1 MRHPQP
7 KHHAPLR
14 RLLAAVA
21 LGATTLVAGAP
32 LARACGMEMFY
43 VRPARRTPEVL
54 LAQARRHLAKHENVH
69 AVLAAQTVIDRHDAT
84 ATQRAEA
91 YAILGWVR
99 WQNGRQAD
107 AVAAVASGRELD
119 RVASD
124 AELARVGDSDEAR
137 SFRKAVGA

>member
-1 MRHPQP
+1 MRHPR
-7 KHHAPLR
+7 HNHRLGVR
-14 RLLAAVA
+14 RILAAIA
-21 LGATTLVAGAP
+21 IGATTLVAGAP

-43 VRPARRTPEVL
+43 VRPARRTPDVL
-54 LAQARRHLAKHENVH
+54 LAQARRHLGKHENVH
-69 AVLAAQTVIDRHDAT
+69 AVLAAQTVIDRKDAT
-84 ATQRAEA
+84 AAQRAEA

-107 AVAAVASGRELD
+107 AIAAVASGREID

-124 AELARVGDSDEAR
+124 AEIARVGDSSEAR